1 MRMNK
6 LDQDIQ
12 DLKVEKQLLESLNR
26 LLNNS
31 DFKRVIMDD
40 FLSKHPLRLI
50 QGKGVLKLDPQ
61 INQDIDRQLDGVAL
75 FKMYLDQ
82 LTSGIADIDYR
93 ISDAETLREEQT
105 RNT

>member
-1 MRMNK
+1 MNK

-40 FLSKHPLRLI
+40 FLIKHPLRLI

-93 ISDAETLREEQT
+93 ISDAETLREEQL
-105 RNT
+105 RNN

>member
-40 FLSKHPLRLI
+40 FLTKYPLRLI

-93 ISDAETLREEQT
+93 ISDAETLREEQL
-105 RNT
+105 RNN